1 MTGTSA
7 PRPARHHVRRDD
19 LVDWQTYADDRDAVR
34 ADVMLLKKPRR
45 IHLGDHLTAI
55 LAVLPLQLL
64 AYHVAIHKGTDV
76 DQPRNLAKSVTV
88 E

>member
-19 LVDWQTYADDRDAVR
+19 LVDWQTYADNRDAVR

-45 IHLGDHLTAI
+45 IHLGDHLTFLFENRDTI
-55 LAVLPLQLL
+55 RYQ
-64 AYHVAIHKGTDV
+64 IHEMMRT
-76 DQPRNLAKSVTV
+76 RL
-88 E
+88 